1 MARERVELLAIR
13 SQGKIIKLVEITTIF
28 NRFVAKNMSMTTSKW
43 GMMLDG

>member
-13 SQGKIIKLVEITTIF
+13 SQGKIIKLVG
-28 NRFVAKNMSMTTSKW
+28 NYYHLYRFVAKNMSMTTSKW